1 MVARRLL
8 ACLLVS
14 LTLVVSAVA
23 AEPEAPARPF
33 TLATKEWALTFAA
46 IEADL
51 KSPQRH
57 AAAQQTYAQTLRELI
72 GEANALRQQTEA
84 ELAQEQRL
92 LEALGPPPGEG
103 QPPEAAEIAKQRKA
117 LNASVVALKARI
129 AQTDLAIARAKTLQ
143 EELSKAYRADFR
155 SRLLERSPSP
165 LLPATM
171 GQGLAEIATHI
182 SALTLAPIDWFR
194 GLSTEQRQAFFFGWR
209 TIAVFAAALAV
220 WPLRLWLLR
229 RFGPA
234 ADVAEPAYARRLV
247 AAIAVAVANGIF
259 PAVLLAAMYLRMKI
273 DLQLHAG
280 LAAQVVANVSLALI
294 VLILIAAFSNAA
306 LAPKHPGWRLTR
318 LAPRSARRLD
328 RTILLLAAI
337 YACDWVYVTS
347 TASLAPSVAA
357 NAVWVLLADSFE
369 AMGLMLLVRSRLW
382 QMAPRSTEKE
392 KSDGAPAE
400 GAAAAAPAGEAAPP
414 SAVGRVLRYGVAT
427 AAVGS
432 VIAVA
437 IGYVALGQ
445 FVMTGLLNSSL
456 VLAALYVVR
465 RLAEETI
472 TVLSSAHVEQG
483 RLTFSGEERPNLHFW
498 LNALVSLIAYG
509 VAAYALLLLWG
520 VPRADVDR
528 WFGAAIGGFAIGGV
542 RISLLDIGT
551 AIIVFAVGVIIAGRL
566 RRTLDERV
574 LPRTNL
580 DAGVRNSLA
589 TGAGYVGVVIVALIA
604 IGVAGI
610 DLSNIAIVAGALSV
624 GIGFGLQTIVNN
636 FVSGLILLAERPIKV
651 GDLVIVGTYQG
662 VVRNISVRA
671 TEIQLYDRSSVILPN
686 SELLSKSVVNM
697 TLKDKSGRVDIRVGV
712 AYGSDPEK
720 VRDILLACAAAH
732 PEVVS
737 WPKPLV
743 FFTDFGTN
751 SLDFVLYAFLSDV
764 EKRATVATEL
774 RIAINK
780 AFHAA
785 GIEIPF
791 AQTDVTIRDLDKLI
805 DALRAIVPAAAP
817 AAVPAA
823 ETAAPTA
830 PHHPAAAES
839 EATKEEAAA
848 ASVAA
853 RSDVAAG
860 PSAAGMAELKPAPP
874 LRPLID
880 SL

>member
-23 AEPEAPARPF
+23 AEPEALTRPF

-57 AAAQQTYAQTLRELI
+57 AAAQQAYAQTLRELI

-117 LNASVVALKARI
+117 LQASVAALKARI

-171 GQGLAEIATHI
+171 GEGLAEIATHI
-182 SALTLAPIDWFR
+182 GALARAPIDWFR

-220 WPLRLWLLR
+220 WPLSRWLLR

-357 NAVWVLLADSFE
+357 NAVWVLLADSVE

-382 QMAPRSTEKE
+382 QMAPPSTEKE

-400 GAAAAAPAGEAAPP
+400 DAAAAAPVAPERETAGP

-432 VIAVA
+432 VIAVI

-456 VLAALYVVR
+456 VLAALYVAR

-472 TVLSSAHVEQG
+472 SVLSSAHIEHG
-483 RLTFSGEERPNLHFW
+483 RLTFSGEERPNLRFW
-498 LNALVSLIAYG
+498 LNAIVSLIVYG

-528 WFGAAIGGFAIGGV
+528 WFGAAIGGFAIGGM
-542 RISLLDIGT
+542 RISFLDIGT
-551 AIIVFAVGVIIAGRL
+551 AIIVFAVGVMIAGRL

-662 VVRNISVRA
+662 FVRNISVRA

-697 TLKDKSGRVDIRVGV
+697 TLKDKTGRVEIRVGV

-743 FFTDFGTN
+743 FFTEFGAS

-780 AFHAA
+780 AFREA

-805 DALRAIVPAAAP
+805 DALRAVVPAAA
-817 AAVPAA
+817 PAA

-830 PHHPAAAES
+830 PHHAAAAKG
-839 EATKEEAAA
+839 EATTEEAAA

-853 RSDVAAG
+853 TSDLAAG
-860 PSAAGMAELKPAPP
+860 PSAAGKAERKPTPP
-874 LRPLID
+874 PRPLID